1 MKIEDIKLMHG
12 ENLAQNASIEPNEK
26 LIDYELSENLTYV
39 QMISVLKGLNV
50 ISEFYD
56 VKAAC
61 SIKGSNVT
69 AVALGQSQA
78 DAVEKIMDSNPI
90 DFLTSTIVISTE
102 VDSEIAR
109 FLKNTNLIVVPSYS
123 QKAIEILSMRD
134 IPYITINT
142 PLNEYK
148 KYLSNDVKITPLGT
162 LTQTPN
168 LSELNKDLFKV
179 VTKQKPTVEQIEDAI
194 FAWKV
199 VKHCKTD
206 AAVVAKDLATLGISQ
221 SETSSAAA
229 IDEALRFACERSKDA
244 VLATDS
250 IIYSQDAIYAAVQNR
265 ISLIIQPGGSHK
277 DNDIIELADKYGIT
291 MIMTGIRNQRH

>member
-1 MKIEDIKLMHG
+1 MRIEDIKLIHG

-26 LIDYELSENLTYV
+26 LVDYEISENLNNV
-39 QMISVLKGLNV
+39 QMISALKGLDV

-109 FLKNTNLIVVPSYS
+109 FLKNTNLIVAPSYS
-123 QKAIEILSMRD
+123 QKAIEILAMRG
-134 IPYITINT
+134 IPYITIKT
-142 PLNEYK
+142 PLIDYK

-179 VTKQKPTVEQIEDAI
+179 VTKQKPTVPE
-194 FAWKV
+194 
-199 VKHCKTD
+199 H
-206 AAVVAKDLATLGISQ
+206 SH
-221 SETSSAAA
+221 
-229 IDEALRFACERSKDA
+229 
-244 VLATDS
+244 
-250 IIYSQDAIYAAVQNR
+250 
-265 ISLIIQPGGSHK
+265 SLKQQTI
-277 DNDIIELADKYGIT
+277 
-291 MIMTGIRNQRH
+291 

>member
-109 FLKNTNLIVVPSYS
+109 FLKNTNLIVAPSYS

-179 VTKQKPTVEQIEDAI
+179 LTKQKPTVEQIEDAV
-194 FAWKV
+194 FAWKIA
-199 VKHCKTD
+199 KHCQSQ
-206 AAVVAKDLATLGISQ
+206 AIVIAKDLKT
-221 SETSSAAA
+221 AA
-229 IDEALRFACERSKDA
+229 IAQGLQVASVEFALDYSCDLSKDA
-244 VLATDS
+244 ILASDMPIS
-250 IIYSQDAIYAAVQNR
+250 MHDLNVASQGR
-265 ISLIIQPGGSHK
+265 IALIIVPSA
-277 DNDIIELADKYGIT
+277 DNDLIAQADKYNISIIT
-291 MIMTGIRNQRH
+291 TGFTNILY